1 MRLSHALIVDD
12 SRTSA
17 ALLAKMLSRS
27 DISSD
32 KVVSGEACLSY
43 LAGTSPDIIFM
54 DHMMPGMDGF
64 DAVKA
69 IKQQPRLAAIP
80 IVMYTSKGGDMY
92 RGQAQALGAVGVL
105 QKPAAEQDVVDLL
118 QQLRGDSPG
127 QLSPL
132 EPASLEDTTDAMN
145 PAPGVNNARLAA
157 GSAPALPGWASAKE
171 AVANDCRAARQS
183 LSHALVVD
191 DSRTSAALLAKMLAR
206 HGLTSDKVISGE
218 ACLSYLASSQPDII
232 FMDHMMPGMD
242 GFEAVKAIKRQSRL
256 AAIPIVMYTSK
267 GGEMYIGQAR
277 ALGAVGVLE
286 KPASEEA
293 LVTIIEELQPQ
304 GAESNRAVEVHDTA
318 PVAVAMPMSR
328 ERETVTVVEDNVAP
342 VDAIVAKE
350 PTRTKD
356 AFQPSAE
363 SSRGRRQQQRLRRRL
378 LLAGLLVMLLWLLA
392 MAFNSSEEQ
401 ALDQPALLDSLS
413 ILGNQQPNFVFGDI
427 PFDDQRQLALEQI
440 VRILQLAGIGAEIE
454 LRAHVGEFCRIYA
467 DTGKTVLPGPDLPIE
482 QCDMIGYEPSEAQAL
497 ASSQSLNFRLFVEKL
512 NREAGDIHI
521 KLVPVGVFE
530 PIVSYP
536 PDTEI
541 TRAGDWNHAAA
552 RNQRVELILRPDLA
566 IATE

>member
-17 ALLAKMLSRS
+17 ALLAKMLARS

-43 LAGTSPDIIFM
+43 LAGTSPDVIFM

-118 QQLRGDSPG
+118 QQLRGDGPG

-132 EPASLEDTTDAMN
+132 ESASLEDTTDAMN

-218 ACLSYLASSQPDII
+218 ACLIYLASSQPDII

-318 PVAVAMPMSR
+318 PVVVAMPMAR
-328 ERETVTVVEDNVAP
+328 VRQTVTVVEDNVAP

-378 LLAGLLVMLLWLLA
+378 LLAGLLVLLLWLFA
-392 MAFNSSEEQ
+392 MAFNSNEEQ

-454 LRAHVGEFCRIYA
+454 LRANVGEFCRIYA

-541 TRAGDWNHAAA
+541 TRAGDWNHTAA

>member
-242 GFEAVKAIKRQSRL
+242 GFDAVKAIKRQSRL